1 MNVKKMT
8 WEETILFIR
17 KQPEYKSIVEMS
29 YFDENLS
36 SNVERFKCGDEFQET
51 ISLLNK
57 FSNGGKELLDIG
69 SGNGISAVAF
79 ALKGYNVMAIEP
91 DPSETIGA
99 GAIRKLKQHYALA
112 NLDVKEAFAEELK
125 LPSESFDIVYA
136 RQCMHHAYN
145 LEKFIGEIFRI
156 LRKGGI
162 LITVRDHVIFSNK
175 DKEVFLKSH
184 PLQKFYGGENAFT
197 PEQYKQTMQKAGF
210 TINLELKYYDSII
223 NYFPLTKNEI
233 DELPL
238 TTEKKLKETLQKKIG
253 NLANIPILFNLY
265 KKRVGFISN
274 QPPDERKIPGR
285 MYSYVARKL

>member
-1 MNVKKMT
+1 MT

-29 YFDENLS
+29 YLDENLS
-36 SNVERFKCGDEFQET
+36 LNVERFKCGDEFQET

-57 FSNGGKELLDIG
+57 FSNGGKELVDIG

-99 GAIRKLKQHYALA
+99 GAIRKLKHHYALG
-112 NLDVKEAFAEELK
+112 NLAVKEAFAEDLK

-145 LEKFIGEIFRI
+145 LEKFISEIFRI
-156 LRKGGI
+156 LKKGGI
-162 LITVRDHVIFSNK
+162 LITVRDHVIFGNK

-210 TINLELKYYDSII
+210 KVNLELKFYDSII

-238 TTEKKLKETLQKKIG
+238 TTERKLKETLQKKIG
-253 NLANIPILFNLY
+253 NLANIPVLFNLY
-265 KKRVGFISN
+265 KKKVGFKSN